1 MNTKDLDIVY
11 FVKDGFFKN
20 EELRYS
26 LRSVAKN
33 MPHRKVWIFGGAP
46 VNILPD
52 VRIKVK
58 QEGKTKWDR
67 VRAMFL
73 LACDS
78 KDLTDD
84 FILFNDDFFIMKPT
98 NKIEPVY
105 RCGLDRHIEIL
116 EAFRPTEY
124 SKLLKNCL
132 GVLEKKG
139 IKQPLS
145 YELHTPFIFNKAKL
159 KKIMK
164 DFPDYHCTR
173 TLYGNIYGIGGKRMN
188 DVKIFSDKP
197 DFDYKVSQLLS
208 TDDSM
213 VNVNNDVWRYITN
226 SLKGKSEFEIY

>member
-1 MNTKDLDIVY
+1 MNTADLDIVY

-52 VRIKVK
+52 VRIKTK
-58 QEGKTKWDR
+58 QEGRTKWDK

-73 LACDS
+73 LACNS

-98 NKIEPVY
+98 DKIEPVY
-105 RCGLDRHIEIL
+105 RCPLDKHIEIL
-116 EAFRPTEY
+116 EKFRPTEY
-124 SKLLKNCL
+124 SRLLRDCL
-132 GVLEKKG
+132 NTLKGKGV
-139 IKQPLS
+139 KQPLS
-145 YELHTPFIFNKAKL
+145 YELHTPFIFNKEKL
-159 KKIMK
+159 KKIL
-164 DFPDYHCTR
+164 DEFPDQHCTR
-173 TLYGNIYGIGGKRMN
+173 TIYGNIYGIGGERMN
-188 DVKIFSDKP
+188 DIKMFTDKP
-197 DFDYKVSQLLS
+197 EFDYKKSQFLS

-213 VNVNNDVWRYITN
+213 VNINNDAWRYIRDSFKN
-226 SLKGKSEFEIY
+226 KSEFEIY